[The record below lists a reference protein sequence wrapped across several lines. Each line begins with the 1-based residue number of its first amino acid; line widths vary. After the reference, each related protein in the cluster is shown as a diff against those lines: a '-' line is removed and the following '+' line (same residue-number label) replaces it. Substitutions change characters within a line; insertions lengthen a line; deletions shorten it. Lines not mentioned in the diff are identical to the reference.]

1 MVALAVIGLV
11 GWAVVQTDWGLAA
24 EAVAAKV
31 DDIATAIFTTY
42 ALPFEII
49 AMLLLVAIIGAI
61 FLARRPEE
69 DERANGPMAI
79 EGYLLVSALLFGI
92 GAFGFMARRNAILM
106 LISIE
111 LMFNAVN
118 LSLVAFNA
126 FLPPGSNAGAVFA
139 LMIMAVAAAEVTVG
153 LALVIAIIRTR
164 QTPEVDEYS
173 DLKE

>member
-1 MVALAVIGLV
+1 MGI
-11 GWAVVQTDWGLAA
+11 Q
-24 EAVAAKV
+24 
-31 DDIATAIFTTY
+31 
-42 ALPFEII
+42 
-49 AMLLLVAIIGAI
+49 
-61 FLARRPEE
+61 
-69 DERANGPMAI
+69 
-79 EGYLLVSALLFGI
+79 GYLIVSVLLFGI
-92 GAFGFMARRNAILM
+92 GTFGFMARRNAILM

-126 FLPPGSNAGAVFA
+126 FLPADSNAVAVFA

-164 QTPEVDEYS
+164 QTAEVDQYS

>member
-1 MVALAVIGLV
+1 MGI
-11 GWAVVQTDWGLAA
+11 Q
-24 EAVAAKV
+24 
-31 DDIATAIFTTY
+31 
-42 ALPFEII
+42 
-49 AMLLLVAIIGAI
+49 
-61 FLARRPEE
+61 
-69 DERANGPMAI
+69 
-79 EGYLLVSALLFGI
+79 GYLIVSVLLFGI
-92 GAFGFMARRNAILM
+92 GTFGFMARRNAILM

-126 FLPPGSNAGAVFA
+126 FLPADSNAGAVFA

-164 QTPEVDEYS
+164 QTAEVDQYS